1 METRANHILV
11 GSFVIAVVLL
21 TLASILWLGKFGD
34 ERNAA
39 RFDILF
45 SESVIGLSKGSLVS
59 YNGVPVGEVESLI
72 VDPHDLTR
80 VLVRVNISGRDLV
93 RADTEATLGFA
104 AVTGVAD
111 IRLLGGSMDSP
122 PLYDADTVPV
132 IFGSPSPLAKLAA
145 SGQDIM
151 VNLNEVAARLADL
164 LSEDN
169 VAHVRTV
176 LGNVDE
182 LTSSLAGERES
193 LASALHQL
201 AQASGQV
208 QGTLE
213 GIEAAARSVQV
224 LIDEDARELL
234 VTSQVTMQKLDAL
247 AVQLDGLVADN
258 RTAIAGFSHEGLR
271 QVAPALEELRATVAS
286 LKTLTEQLSRSG
298 SPVLGSPQPKEFKP
312 R

>member
-59 YNGVPVGEVESLI
+59 YNGVPVGEVESLT
-72 VDPHDLTR
+72 VDRQDLTR
-80 VLVRVNISGRDLV
+80 VLVRVQITGRDLV

-111 IRLLGGSMDSP
+111 IRLLGGSRDSP
-122 PLYDADTVPV
+122 PLYDPDTVPV
-132 IFGSPSPLAKLAA
+132 ILGSPSPLAKLAA

-151 VNLNEVAARLADL
+151 VNLNEVAARLTDL

-176 LGNVDE
+176 LGNVDA
-182 LTSSLAGERES
+182 LTTSLAAERES
-193 LASALHQL
+193 LATALQQL
-201 AQASGQV
+201 AQASSRV
-208 QGTLE
+208 EGTLE
-213 GIEAAARSVQV
+213 GIETAARSVQV
-224 LIDEDARELL
+224 LIDGDAHELL
-234 VTSQVTMQKLDAL
+234 VTSQAAMQKLDTL

-258 RTAIAGFSHEGLR
+258 RSAVASFSHQGLR
-271 QVAPALEELRATVAS
+271 EVAPALEELRATVAS
-286 LKTLTEQLSRSG
+286 LQTLTEQLTRSG